1 MTCRTDERSE
11 HFRRSGQLKPLRIA
25 MIGQQGLPARH
36 GGVERAVEEVAA
48 RLVDRGHHVTAFNK
62 KLGDEPH
69 IPSHRGIEIRYI
81 RAINGKYT
89 GNLTASFLSTVHT
102 LVHRYDIVHFHAL
115 GPTIFSPLARLRPGV
130 KVVATVQGRDDQRA
144 KWGGFAQRMLRAAAW
159 TTAHVPHEVVVVSR
173 ALEADF
179 RQRYGRSTVYIP
191 NGVNPPPDAQLP
203 DHPPILK
210 KLDIEDHPFL
220 MTLGRLVPEKAV
232 DELLRAFAQIP
243 GETRLVV
250 VGGSSGAEEFEAELR
265 RLAARDHRVVL
276 AGPVFGDDLDALLR
290 TAAGFVMPSHLE
302 GLPLALLE
310 AAGYGI
316 PLICS
321 DIDPH
326 VEVLEDSGP
335 GRRLF
340 RTGDVADLERV
351 LKCFLDDLPAEQ
363 AAAVDGRASVLS
375 RYSWDD
381 IAARLEKTYERLLAD

>member
-1 MTCRTDERSE
+1 M
-11 HFRRSGQLKPLRIA
+11 KPLRIA
-25 MIGQQGLPARH
+25 MIGQQGLPARY

-48 RLVDRGHHVTAFNK
+48 RLAERGHHVTAFNK
-62 KLGDEPH
+62 RVPDEPH
-69 IPSHRGIEIRYI
+69 IHRHRGIEIRYV

-89 GNLTASFLSTVHT
+89 GNLTTSFLSTLHT

-144 KWGGFAQRMLRAAAW
+144 KWGGLAQRMLRAAAW

-179 RQRYGRSTVYIP
+179 SRQYGRNTVYIP

-203 DHPPILK
+203 DHPPILRR
-210 KLDIEDHPFL
+210 LDIEDNPFL

-232 DELLRAFAQIP
+232 DELIRAFAKVP
-243 GETRLVV
+243 GEARLVV
-250 VGGSSGAEEFEAELR
+250 VGGGGGAEEFEAELE
-265 RLAARDHRVVL
+265 RLAAQDPRVVL
-276 AGPVFGDDLDALLR
+276 AGPVFDDDLDALLR
-290 TAAGFVMPSHLE
+290 TTAGFVMPSHLE

-310 AAGYGI
+310 AASYGA

-326 VEVLEDSGP
+326 VEVLEYSGP

-340 RTGDVADLERV
+340 RTGDVADLQHV
-351 LKCFLDDLPAEQ
+351 LESFLDALPAEK
-363 AAAVDGRASVLS
+363 AAAADVRESVLS

-381 IAARLEKTYERLLAD
+381 IAVRLEETYEQLLAD